1 MLNKIIY
8 LNSKGYLAMDV
19 KDIKG
24 LNIFTNPIRIRFV
37 LVALIVLACGL
48 YMALDAEDVVKR
60 KNGIKLNALISKKW
74 SEISNDIVTAVGKY
88 EYGLQGLRAAI
99 NSVQL
104 DKFTYRHNVNYFHS
118 RQYDIE
124 FPGTRGFGVIKKV
137 AQADISTF
145 LKYAEKD
152 RGAPFK
158 LKQLSEPQD
167 SLFIIQYI
175 EPEFNNLQDVG
186 LDIGS
191 ESTGR
196 AAAIKAAI
204 SNTTQLTGP
213 MTSVHVN
220 NKDKYDFLLLLP
232 INNAIKGNPNKKGNL
247 GGWVYAPLLLNEIL
261 DAVSES
267 NANFHI
273 GISDFYL
280 NQNINFYN
288 SDINTEIDNRINL
301 TDIVGIYG
309 RQWQITISPTLEYIE
324 SLALPVPKT
333 VFNEILFLSVLLS
346 VLVLLMGR
354 IISKRLEALTKKLS
368 YAAVVKNTS
377 EAIIA
382 VDKDFLILHWNNS
395 AKNLFRTSFEKLED
409 KKEPLINW
417 LKPYITKDT
426 LVSYFKKVSRGET
439 ILNKSFEYTTDDLI
453 TTKQLQVSF
462 IPLMKNNDFLG
473 ATISIIDVTKLVQ
486 LQNELE
492 NKNEALEQQVIEKSG
507 EIQRKALFQANVLN
521 SSQTAIIATDL
532 DGIVTLLN
540 QSALNLLQLKLST
553 TLDKVNITQLLHLS
567 SFERNQNRVFTY
579 WIQKQLERQTYSL
592 VTFSSGVAKFD
603 IPVNLTSSIILNEHG
618 NKTGYVFFAEDIRE
632 TLSLKRHVSLINS
645 ALDNSQDVLLWLD
658 SKGVVLHFNEFANVI
673 LGNDA
678 SSLNNQSIND
688 IMIFDDGESWES
700 VKFDINDNNRI
711 TLERYYQHNN
721 GETTPMIISCCLL
734 EIDNKKVY
742 FLAAKNISE
751 RLKEETKL
759 KLALSKVDAASKSKT
774 TFISQMSHELRTPLN
789 ITSGMLQMLDLTVLN
804 DIQRTSVD
812 GAKQSMKHLG
822 YIIDDIMDLSDAE
835 RGLLKLD
842 CSEFILDGVLNDVGF
857 HLSAMLVDKSVEVH
871 FDLDSNVPIMLFGDV
886 KKLRK
891 IILSIA
897 TNAVKFTLSGEVV
910 IKINAVRREDD
921 DITLCFAISDTGIG
935 IEEGQLSKIFELFSQ
950 SDNSSSRQYGGLG
963 VGLTIAHQFV
973 KLMGGEIKVD
983 SEINIGST
991 FTFQLPLAEAKEINR
1006 LIPIGLEKPL
1016 NILLV
1021 DDNQTALNIL
1031 GNTIKLLGW
1040 QVCVASNAEDAFRLF
1055 QQAIKDESRFDL
1067 VLLDWKMP
1075 NTDGWQLAEKI
1086 RNITPIEEI
1095 PLVIMVSATSRQKL
1109 AEKASES
1116 KSVLNGFI
1124 TKPVTRTM
1132 LVDAISDAMSASKHK
1147 VISQDTKV
1155 KTKPLIG
1162 KSILVV
1168 EDNPTNQL
1176 IAKTLLKSQGAEVV
1190 VAAGGLIALEELE
1203 KNSFDFV
1210 LMDIQM
1216 PDLDGYETT
1225 RRIRANEKYLSLPIY
1240 AMTANVSDSDKELCY
1255 QAGMDGHIGKP
1266 FQLNHVVE
1274 QILKETSGVSALKSV
1289 SSANEKLHQ
1298 SLSDE
1303 VIEYCHTKNIEIES
1317 SFARFNYLTDLYKRS
1332 LELFIDDLKVDL
1344 VRLSSMYPESLG
1356 QDEHILFHT
1365 MKSSAASLGF
1375 KELCIISKTIEQQIN
1390 SKVFE
1395 VDSSLSQAQ
1404 LSSVITLMEKT
1415 VNDIEGLLKILL
1427 IEPLEIVAA
1436 EGTVDLQDGFNVLY
1450 HDVAQFNMKAIDSYK
1465 NIEWPLNSLSSSL
1478 CDELVKNLNKLQF
1491 TEAKVQLDAL
1501 KKLIVED

>member
-1 MLNKIIY
+1 
-8 LNSKGYLAMDV
+8 MDR
-19 KDIKG
+19 KDRKG
-24 LNIFTNPIRIRFV
+24 LNIFNNPILFRF
-37 LVALIVLACGL
+37 LVIAIIMFGCGL
-48 YMALDAEDVVKR
+48 YIAFEAEDSVQS
-60 KNGIKLNALISKKW
+60 KNDIKLNTLISKKLN
-74 SEISNDIVTAVGKY
+74 EISSDIVIGVGKY

-104 DKFTYRHNVNYFHS
+104 DKFTYRHNVNYFQS
-118 RQYDIE
+118 RQYNVE
-124 FPGTRGFGVIKKV
+124 FPGSRGFGVIKKV
-137 AQADISTF
+137 NQTDVNAF
-145 LKYAEKD
+145 LKYAEND
-152 RGAPFK
+152 RGGAFK
-158 LKQLSEPQD
+158 LKQLNEPQD
-167 SLFIIQYI
+167 TLFIIQYI
-175 EPEFNNLQDVG
+175 EPEVNNQEAVG

-191 ESTGR
+191 ESTR
-196 AAAIKAAI
+196 RSAAIKSAI

-213 MTSVHVN
+213 ITLVQAN
-220 NKDKYDFLLLLP
+220 NKDKYGFLLLLP
-232 INNAIKGNPNKKGNL
+232 IKNAIKADQNEKVDL
-247 GGWVYAPLLLNEIL
+247 DGWVYAPLLINEIL

-267 NANFHI
+267 NSNFHI
-273 GISDFYL
+273 SISDLYL
-280 NQNINFYN
+280 NQDVNFYN
-288 SDINTEIDNRINL
+288 SDINTDVDNRISL
-301 TDIVGIYG
+301 TNVIDTYG
-309 RQWQITISPTLEYIE
+309 RQWQITVSPTVEYVE
-324 SLALPVPKT
+324 SLALTTPEN
-333 VFNEILFLSVLLS
+333 VFNEILLLS
-346 VLVLLMGR
+346 ILLSILVFLIGR
-354 IISKRLEALTKKLS
+354 TVTKRLDALTKKLS
-368 YAAVVKNTS
+368 YAAVVKNTTA
-377 EAIIA
+377 AIIA

-395 AKNLFRTSFEKLED
+395 AANLFSSYIKKLEG

-417 LKPYITKDT
+417 LKPYITKDM
-426 LVSYFKKVSRGET
+426 LVSYFKQVSSGET
-439 ILNKSFEYTTDDLI
+439 ILNKSFEYETEDL
-453 TTKQLQVSF
+453 TATKQLQVSF
-462 IPLMKNNDFLG
+462 IPLMKNNEFLG

-492 NKNEALEQQVIEKSG
+492 NKNELLELQVIEKSG
-507 EIQRKALFQANVLN
+507 EIQRKALFQASVLN
-521 SSQTAIIATDL
+521 SSHTAIIATDL
-532 DGIVTLLN
+532 NGVITLLN
-540 QSALNLLQLKLST
+540 QSALDLLQLEQST
-553 TLDKVNITQLLHLS
+553 TLDKINIIELLHS
-567 SFERNQNRVFTY
+567 NTFKHNQNIKFTD
-579 WIQKQLERQTYSL
+579 WSQKQLERQSSTL
-592 VTFSSGVAKFD
+592 VTFSSAETAFD

-618 NKTGYVFFAEDIRE
+618 NETGYVFFAEDIRE

-658 SKGVVLHFNEFANVI
+658 SKGGVLHLNEFANI
-673 LGNDA
+673 QLGHNT
-678 SSLNNQSIND
+678 SSLQDQSIND
-688 IMIFDDGESWES
+688 IMIFDDNESWDS
-700 VKFDINDNNRI
+700 IKYDINDNNRI
-711 TLERYYQHNN
+711 TLERYYQHSN
-721 GETTPMIISCCLL
+721 GEAIPMLISCCLL
-734 EIDNKKVY
+734 EIDNEKVY
-742 FLAAKNISE
+742 YLAAKNISI
-751 RLKEETKL
+751 RLKEETQL
-759 KLALSKVDAASKSKT
+759 KLALSKVDAASRSKT

-804 DIQRTSVD
+804 DIQRTSID
-812 GAKQSMKHLG
+812 GAKQSMKHLT

-842 CSEFILDGVLNDVGF
+842 CSEFILDEVLNDVGF
-857 HLSAMLVDKSVEVH
+857 QLSAMLGDKPVEVH
-871 FDLDSNVPIMLFGDV
+871 FDMDSNVPIMLLGDV

-897 TNAVKFTLSGEVV
+897 ANAVKFTLSGEVV
-910 IKINAVRREDD
+910 IRINAVRGEGDD
-921 DITLCFAISDTGIG
+921 VTLCFAISDTGIG
-935 IEEGQLSKIFELFSQ
+935 IAEGQLSKIFDLFSQ

-973 KLMGGEIKVD
+973 QLMGGDLTVE
-983 SEINIGST
+983 SEINSGST
-991 FTFQLPLAEAKEINR
+991 FTFQLPLVEVKAINK
-1006 LIPIGLEKPL
+1006 LVPTDLNKPL

-1040 QVCVASNAEDAFRLF
+1040 QVCVASNADDAFTLF
-1055 QQAIKDESRFDL
+1055 QQAIKDENKFDL

-1075 NTDGWQLAEKI
+1075 KVDGWQLAEKI
-1086 RNITPIEEI
+1086 RGMTPIEEV

-1116 KSVLNGFI
+1116 KSALNGFI

-1132 LVDAISDAMSASKHK
+1132 LVDAISDAIAASQHK
-1147 VISQDTKV
+1147 GISQKTKV
-1155 KTKPLIG
+1155 KGKPLIG

-1190 VAAGGLIALEELE
+1190 VADGGLIALKELD
-1203 KNSFDFV
+1203 KNTFDFV

-1266 FQLNHVVE
+1266 FQLNYVVD
-1274 QILKETSGVSALKSV
+1274 QILKETSGVSALKSI

-1303 VIEYCHTKNIEIES
+1303 VIEYCHSKNIEIES

-1344 VRLSSMYPESLG
+1344 VTLSSMYSKPLG

-1375 KELCIISKTIEQQIN
+1375 KQLCIIAKTIEQQIDD
-1390 SKVFE
+1390 KVFE
-1395 VDSSLSQAQ
+1395 SDNSLSQVQ
-1404 LSSVITLMEKT
+1404 LNSVITLMEKT
-1415 VNDIEGLLKILL
+1415 VNDIAGLLKILL
-1427 IEPLEIVAA
+1427 IEPLEIVAV

-1450 HDVAQFNMKAIDSYK
+1450 QDVAQFNMKAIDSYK
-1465 NIEWPLNSLSSSL
+1465 KIALSLNSLSSSL
-1478 CDELVKNLNKLQF
+1478 CDELLQNLNKLQF

-1501 KKLIVED
+1501 KKLIMED